1 MDVSAGAEFEKL
13 IELMAK
19 LCGPNGCSWDRE
31 QTMAS
36 LRAFVLEEAYELVD
50 AIGQNN
56 TEGRLRRAR
65 RSSPR
70 SRFRRPSGD

>member
-1 MDVSAGAEFEKL
+1 MKGMNGRERGCRVPTKL

-19 LCGPNGCSWDRE
+19 LRGPNGCSWDRE

-56 TEGRLRRAR
+56 TEAVC
-65 RSSPR
+65 
-70 SRFRRPSGD
+70 